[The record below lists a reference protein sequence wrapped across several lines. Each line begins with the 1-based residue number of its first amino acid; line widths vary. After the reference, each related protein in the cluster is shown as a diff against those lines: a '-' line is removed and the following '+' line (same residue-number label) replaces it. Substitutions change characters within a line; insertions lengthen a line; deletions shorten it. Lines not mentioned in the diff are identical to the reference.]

1 MTERVWVV
9 LAVGTALAA
18 FPHVS
23 AAEVYRWVDAHG
35 AVTYSDRPQPP
46 SEVVAPAPE
55 PVSVRKATPAAPPV
69 EPARTG
75 PATVEELLELSG
87 LKAQLAG
94 IASRLAGQ
102 LQPTQGQM
110 SLKDQTAVDR
120 ILARAVSHD
129 KIYALVRDELRRD
142 VDRVRLE
149 ATVAWLRSPVARKIA
164 ALEVASS
171 EPATEQKIGVYAAS
185 LKANPPPAPRVEL
198 LQKLDW
204 ISGAAETSADIV
216 AAVTRSVSKAVS
228 ATSPP
233 AQSLRP
239 GQIESRAEE
248 IRTRVS
254 ESIRQAQL
262 VSMLYTYQSLEDA
275 ELAEY
280 VRFSASDA
288 GRWYNARM
296 HKALVSA
303 VGGVVE
309 RATAELV
316 RAVPPERWT
325 RAPESTPSKA
335 Q

>member
-1 MTERVWVV
+1 MTERAWAV
-9 LAVGTALAA
+9 LAVGAALAA
-18 FPHVS
+18 FPRVS
-23 AAEVYRWVDAHG
+23 AAEIYRWVDPHG
-35 AVTYSDRPQPP
+35 TATYSDRPQPP
-46 SEVVAPAPE
+46 SAVVAPLPE
-55 PVSVRKATPAAPPV
+55 PVSVREATPAARPV

-87 LKAQLAG
+87 LKAQLVG
-94 IASRLAGQ
+94 IATRLAGEV
-102 LQPTQGQM
+102 QPPPGQM
-110 SLKDQTAVDR
+110 SMKDQTAVDR

-129 KIYALVRDELRRD
+129 KIYALIRDELRGD
-142 VDRVRLE
+142 VDRAKLE

-171 EPATEQKIGVYAAS
+171 GPGTEQKLSVYAAG
-185 LKANPPPAPRVEL
+185 LKANPPPAPRLEL

-216 AAVTRSVSKAVS
+216 AAVTRSVSKGVS
-228 ATSPP
+228 AISPP
-233 AQSLRP
+233 AESLRP
-239 GQIESRAEE
+239 GQIESRVAEL
-248 IRTRVS
+248 RTRVS
-254 ESIRQAQL
+254 ESVRQAQL
-262 VSMLYTYQSLEDA
+262 LSMLYTYQSLDDT

-280 VRFSASDA
+280 VRFSASEP
-288 GRWYNARM
+288 GRWYSARV

-303 VGGVVE
+303 VGEVVE
-309 RATAELV
+309 RATVELV